1 MEALH
6 ILVREGVPQGFQIT
20 KEKSLVLCPHHNP
33 DDQNP
38 LGQGIARVQNCSNK
52 LLGAPVG
59 EADSKA
65 EILEQHVVLMQQLLE
80 SRHYLND
87 LHM

>member
-20 KEKSLVLCPHHNP
+20 KEKSLVLCPHNNP